1 MKFTPHSLIVLVLHG
16 ESLTPNSL
24 TPSRR
29 LQPEGVGVMI
39 PPHPTYFPQKPRDLV
54 NGAAYEVPQDR
65 IGARRAQY
73 TASGPPHQRVA
84 ILRLASNVFCAETD
98 IGELVRQMTSAQIS
112 ELRAQLPH
120 PETRRR
126 P

>member
-1 MKFTPHSLIVLVLHG
+1 M
-16 ESLTPNSL
+16 
-24 TPSRR
+24 
-29 LQPEGVGVMI
+29 
-39 PPHPTYFPQKPRDLV
+39 

-98 IGELVRQMTSAQIS
+98 IGELVRQTTSAQIS

-120 PETRRR
+120 PETA
-126 P
+126 PPAVHPGHPTAAELASIN